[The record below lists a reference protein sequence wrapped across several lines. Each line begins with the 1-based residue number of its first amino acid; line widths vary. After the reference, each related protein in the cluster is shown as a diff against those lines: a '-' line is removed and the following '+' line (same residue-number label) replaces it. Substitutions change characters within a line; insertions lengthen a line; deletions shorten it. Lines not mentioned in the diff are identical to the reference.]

1 MRNFPGG
8 WNSLQNSF
16 PQNISDIISV
26 ARATFGA
33 PVDGQI
39 VYDNLF
45 NTPTGGTWAASPIV
59 LSQEP
64 DVQAINVTFNSI
76 DGIEAIAMN
85 GQTKMANLS
94 ASVPSQLRGLVYL
107 YTPVGQPRF
116 WNRLYFDLGASNYN
130 RMQISIFENSVTR
143 GDAHGNVQ
151 SYDFGTGP
159 FTGIGT
165 IQLLLSSFTGQ
176 INIGIRLES
185 TGGASSL
192 FELRTIAIPV

>member
-1 MRNFPGG
+1 MYSFPGG
-8 WNSLQNSF
+8 WNSLENSF
-16 PQNISDIISV
+16 PLNITDIISV

-39 VYDNLF
+39 VYDSLF
-45 NTPTGGTWAASPIV
+45 RVPSGGTWSASPIT

-94 ASVPSQLRGLVYL
+94 TSVPSQLRGLVYL
-107 YTPVGQPRF
+107 YTPIGQPRF
-116 WNRLYFDLGASNYN
+116 WNRIYLNLGASTYN

-159 FTGIGT
+159 FTGTGT
-165 IQLLLSSFTGQ
+165 IQLLLSNFTGQ
-176 INIGIRLES
+176 VNLGIRLES
-185 TGGASSL
+185 SGGASSL